1 MNSWIVLC
9 VQTFVRPCQRRSAGL
24 RLRRSPE
31 ADGSS
36 EVLKLR
42 RMTFLRKMFW
52 RSSWKYLFRSILLK
66 IHDHEAPRST
76 RPWDD
81 CLFHLHPNPLLE
93 RHSLLF
99 VCCACVCAM
108 SVCVFVAPSHFRN
121 APNPMRAMHVE
132 DKSHRRRRGISD
144 TAVCVASSYI
154 CTRHTD
160 IHRFN
165 AQYLYGINKFE
176 NEMGEGTHKRMV
188 CAVTPSQYQCT
199 SDEYAVRVLE
209 QHVLQTQH
217 IAR

>member
-108 SVCVFVAPSHFRN
+108 SVCVCCTLTLSQRTQSNARHACRRQEPPPSPRHQW
-121 APNPMRAMHVE
+121 HC
-132 DKSHRRRRGISD
+132 
-144 TAVCVASSYI
+144 CVRCIILHMYASYG
-154 CTRHTD
+154 HTS
-160 IHRFN
+160 I
-165 AQYLYGINKFE
+165 
-176 NEMGEGTHKRMV
+176 
-188 CAVTPSQYQCT
+188 
-199 SDEYAVRVLE
+199 
-209 QHVLQTQH
+209 
-217 IAR
+217 